1 MPNHIEAL
9 KPIDQWRAPWE
20 TEGGTDA
27 EIDKPK
33 LKRYIYGLV
42 SDKAKAQ
49 DSLDEAVEAR
59 KTAEAERDTAKEEA
73 EKASPDEA
81 NKKIARLEEKVKNLT
96 TERDSL
102 VAAKEQADL
111 RSEVLAG
118 LDPKYAKYVHGET
131 REELE
136 KSLEEV
142 KADFGLAEGPDDADD
157 DDDDDD
163 DDDFVGRTRPRS
175 RLRSV
180 NDPDAGRDAGSNV
193 DYEKIASEIIGGG
206 LFG

>member
-1 MPNHIEAL
+1 MPKHIEAL
-9 KPIDQWRAPWE
+9 KSFDQWRAPWE

-27 EIDKPK
+27 EIDKAK

-49 DSLDEAVEAR
+49 DSLEEATEAR
-59 KTAEAERDTAKEEA
+59 KAAEQERDTAKEEA

-81 NKKIARLEEKVKNLT
+81 NKKIARLEDKVKNLT
-96 TERDSL
+96 TERDGL

-131 REELE
+131 REDLE

-142 KADFGLAEGPDDADD
+142 KADFGLDGDSDD
-157 DDDDDD
+157 DGDEDE
-163 DDDFVGRTRPRS
+163 DFIGRTRPRS

-180 NDPDAGRDAGSNV
+180 NDPEGGRDTGGNV
-193 DYEKIASEIIGGG
+193 DYEKIAAEIVGGG